1 MIRRYVLLI
10 GILFLVSCGPKTT
23 VILLPDQDGSTGS
36 VVVKNNADSIMLNEP
51 YTSTKVS
58 DTKSKMNATTIEKN
72 KVLDSYK
79 TLFEAEPLKPVSFLL
94 YFEFGSNRL
103 KPESAAL
110 IPKILQVAKER
121 APSEISI
128 IGHSDTAGDAEYNYK
143 LALDRAKVVE
153 KYLKETGVQLQ
164 SISVTSHGENDP
176 LVVTGDDTY
185 QKKNRR
191 VEVMIR

>member
-1 MIRRYVLLI
+1 MIRKYFLFI
-10 GILFLVSCGPKTT
+10 GMLFLVSCGPKTT
-23 VILLPDQDGSTGS
+23 VILLPDQDGSTGA
-36 VVVKNNADSIMLNEP
+36 VVVKNNTDSIVLNEP

-58 DTKSKMNATTIEKN
+58 DTKSKMNATTIGKS

-79 TLFEAEPLKPVSFLL
+79 ILLEAEPLKPVSFLL
-94 YFEFGSNRL
+94 YFEFGSDRL
-103 KPESAAL
+103 RPESAAL

-143 LALDRAKVVE
+143 LALDRAQVVE

-164 SISVTSHGENDP
+164 SISVTSHGEKDP

-191 VEVMIR
+191 VEIMIR